1 MQVEQFI
8 KRLNLPIKT
17 ILMKRF
23 YFLILSLLLL
33 LGCSSEPTKKADE
46 VVAMANVPVSFN
58 EIKVG
63 NIDDVK
69 TVAELEIEGMT
80 CAIGC
85 AKMIK
90 KTVSDLDGVNIAE
103 VNFDAD
109 NPIDY
114 AIVDYNPEEIN
125 ELEMAAAIQSLADG
139 QYKVNKIV
147 VNKYI
152 YAESLEEAVIEKD
165 QTSGLDIKF
174 SFPNILEVFTLI
186 LS

>member
-1 MQVEQFI
+1 M
-8 KRLNLPIKT
+8 T
-17 ILMKRF
+17 RF
-23 YFLILSLLLL
+23 FLITFSFLLL
-33 LGCSSEPTKKADE
+33 LGCSSDPSKKTDK
-46 VVAMANVPVSFN
+46 VVAMANVPVSVN

-90 KTVSDLDGVNIAE
+90 KTVSDLNGVKLTE
-103 VNFDAD
+103 VNFNAD
-109 NPIDY
+109 SPIDY
-114 AIVDYNPEEIN
+114 AIVEYNPDEIN
-125 ELEMAAAIQSLADG
+125 ELEMAAVIQSLVDG

-152 YAESLEEAVIEKD
+152 YAESLEEEIIEKD

>member
-1 MQVEQFI
+1 
-8 KRLNLPIKT
+8 
-17 ILMKRF
+17 MKRF
-23 YFLILSLLLL
+23 IFLTLSLLFLI
-33 LGCSSEPTKKADE
+33 GCNSNQVEKAAQS
-46 VVAMANVPVSFN
+46 VAMADVPVTVD

-63 NIDDVK
+63 KTEDVK
-69 TVAELEIEGMT
+69 TIAELEIEGMT

-85 AKMIK
+85 AGMIK
-90 KTVSDLDGVNIAE
+90 KTVSDLDGVKVAE

-114 AIVDYNPEEIN
+114 AIIEYDPEEIN
-125 ELEMAAAIQSLADG
+125 ELEMAAAIQSLVDG

-147 VNKYI
+147 VKKYI
-152 YAESLEEAVIEKD
+152 YAESLKKEVIEKD

-174 SFPNILEVFTLI
+174 SFPNILEVFTLV